1 MNHYLTIGIL
11 ISFLLLFLLVAFLA
25 SRGSKN
31 VESTTESYI
40 IGGRNMGTMVLLLS
54 MGATYFSTWTLLGS
68 FGTYYRS
75 GVWFACFA
83 VWTIFHGIFVW
94 LFGTR
99 IWLSGKKFG
108 FFTPGQMFEHYYS
121 SKRMRIAVALV
132 GITALVPVMLIQI
145 SGGAQALE
153 TLTDGVIPYVIGVT
167 VTSLM
172 VGVIVL
178 WAGFKGTAW
187 TDSFMGLFFASIL
200 IFTALYSADKAGG
213 FDLFKNALTHSPEK
227 MVNTGNPLKMIEL
240 WLGLGFG
247 AWVLPHMWQK
257 YYSASSAEVLGKVA
271 VMTPFWNSW
280 MMAIIPLVV
289 GTAAMIPG
297 VIPSLTDKTS
307 DTILPQ
313 LFAAHLPLLGAF
325 VVAGILA
332 AAISTI
338 NSQLLSS
345 ASIVAEDIVNTI
357 RKKPLSSENT
367 VRVTKLVV
375 ALLTIFVFV
384 LALTPS
390 GTGFLVPIASLGF
403 GLGLQIVPSALGILY
418 FKKVTESGAFWGL
431 IVGSVVMIFSALLG
445 LNLVVGSSLF
455 GFIINIL
462 VTVLVSKIT
471 QPVSEKSVVNYHDM
485 YDEYMVNNT
494 TEVGSIEASTSVVTQ
509 K

>member
-1 MNHYLTIGIL
+1 MNHDITLGIL
-11 ISFLLLFLLVAFLA
+11 FSFLVAFTVVA
-25 SRGSKN
+25 YFAKKN
-31 VESTTESYI
+31 APETGTSTESYV
-40 IGGRNMGTMVLLLS
+40 IGGRSMGTVVLLLS
-54 MGATYFSTWTLLGS
+54 MGATYFSTWTLLGA

-75 GVWFACFA
+75 GVWFSSFA

-99 IWLSGKKFG
+99 IWLAGKKFG
-108 FFTPGQMFEHYYS
+108 FFTPGQMFQHYYS
-121 SKRMRIAVALV
+121 SKRLRIAVAIV
-132 GITALVPVMLIQI
+132 GILALVPVMLIQI

-153 TLTDGVIPYVIGVT
+153 SLTDGMVPYVIGVT

-200 IFTALYSADKAGG
+200 IFTAFYAADKAGG
-213 FDLFKNALTHSPEK
+213 FALFEKALAHSPEK
-227 MVNTGNPLKMIEL
+227 MVTGGNPLKMIEL

-271 VMTPFWNSW
+271 AMTPFWNSW

-297 VIPSLTDKTS
+297 VVPGVTAATS

-313 LFAAHLPLLGAF
+313 FFSAHLPVLGAF

-345 ASIVAEDIVNTI
+345 ASIVAEDIVNSL
-357 RKKPLSSENT
+357 RKSPMTSINT
-367 VRVTKLVV
+367 VRVTKLAVI
-375 ALLTIFVFV
+375 ALTLLVFV
-384 LALTPS
+384 LALTP
-390 GTGFLVPIASLGF
+390 GGAGFLIPIASLGF

-418 FKKVTESGAFWGL
+418 FRSISEAGAFWGL
-431 IVGSVVMIFSALLG
+431 ITGASAMGISALLG
-445 LNLVVGSSLF
+445 LNFIVGHGLF
-455 GFIINIL
+455 GLIINVI
-462 VTVLVSKIT
+462 VTVVISQKT
-471 QPVSEKSVVNYHDM
+471 QPVSQDSVAQYHNM
-485 YDEYMVNNT
+485 YAAYMTDNVSTDDEVSDHI
-494 TEVGSIEASTSVVTQ
+494 VPQ

>member
-1 MNHYLTIGIL
+1 MNNYVTLGIL
-11 ISFLLLFLLVAFLA
+11 GAFIFIFLGVAYLA
-25 SRGSKN
+25 KRGDNKQS
-31 VESTTESYI
+31 ESSESYV
-40 IGGRNMGTMVLLLS
+40 IGGRSMGTIVLLLS
-54 MGATYFSTWTLLGS
+54 MGATYFSTWTLLGA

-75 GVWFACFA
+75 GIWFACFA

-99 IWLSGKKFG
+99 IWLAGKRFG
-108 FFTPGQMFEHYYS
+108 FVTPGQMFEHYYS
-121 SKRMRIAVALV
+121 SKRMRITVAAI

-145 SGGAQALE
+145 SGGARALDA
-153 TLTDGVIPYVIGVT
+153 LTDGVIPYTIGVT

-187 TDSFMGLFFASIL
+187 TDSFMGVFFASIL
-200 IFTALYSADKAGG
+200 IFTAIYAANKAGG
-213 FDLFKNALTHSPEK
+213 LSLFANALSYSPEK
-227 MVNTGNPLKMIEL
+227 MVNSGNPLKMFEL

-257 YYSASSAEVLGKVA
+257 YYSAASAEVLGKVA

-289 GTAAMIPG
+289 GTAAIIPG
-297 VIPSLTDKTS
+297 VVPGITNATS
-307 DTILPQ
+307 DTILP
-313 LFAAHLPLLGAF
+313 LFFASHLPLLGAF

-345 ASIVAEDIVNTI
+345 ASIVAEDIINSLRTEPMSATNTL
-357 RKKPLSSENT
+357 K
-367 VRVTKLVV
+367 VTKIVV
-375 ALLTIFVFV
+375 AILTLVVFV
-384 LALTPS
+384 LALTP
-390 GTGFLVPIASLGF
+390 GAAGYLIPIASLGF

-418 FKKVTESGAFWGL
+418 FKRITEVGAFWGL
-431 IVGSVVMIFSALLG
+431 IIGALTMGILAISDVDLMVGPAL
-445 LNLVVGSSLF
+445 S
-455 GFIINIL
+455 GFIVNIFITI
-462 VTVLVSKIT
+462 VVSVKST
-471 QPVSEKSVVNYHDM
+471 PVSSESIENYHAM
-485 YDEYMVNNT
+485 YAEYMINNT
-494 TEVGSIEASTSVVTQ
+494 DESDNRAIHFVAE